1 MTVELKPGDL
11 APEFALSDQDGDTLR
26 LSDFTGRKVLLY
38 FFPEVDTPG
47 CTIQSC
53 AVRDA
58 REELAELDVEA
69 VGISPDPPDA
79 QKRFDEKYGLGFRLL
94 ADPDYAVAK
103 AYGAWREK
111 SRYGRTHGDIL
122 RSSFLI
128 DEKGRI
134 ARAWYKVAP
143 KDTAPHAIEALA
155 G

>member
-1 MTVELKPGDL
+1 MTELKPGDP
-11 APEFALSDQDGDTLR
+11 APEFVLSDQDGEAVR
-26 LSDFTGRKVLLY
+26 LSDFRGRNVLLY

-58 REELAELDVEA
+58 RDELAELDVEA

-79 QKRFDEKYGLGFRLL
+79 QKRFDHKYGLGFKLL
-94 ADPDYAVAK
+94 ADPDYAVAR
-103 AYGAWREK
+103 AYGAWRDK
-111 SRYGRTHGDIL
+111 SRYGRTHEDVV

-128 DEKGRI
+128 DHEGRI

-143 KDTAPHAIEALA
+143 RDTAPLAIAALA
-155 G
+155 S